1 MTDRSVLVNHMH
13 GTRRLS
19 LRPFVR
25 ALRPH
30 QWAKNLLIFVP
41 LVAAHQVQRAELW
54 AAGALAFLAFS
65 LSASA
70 IYVLNDI
77 SDVEADRLHPRK
89 RSRPFAAGE
98 VSIPAGRIAA
108 AVLLIGSMT
117 VAVVGVSWALGLVVI
132 AYVTAATVYSLVLK
146 QQPVVDVFTLTGL
159 AVLRIVAGGVATGTP
174 LSSWLLAFALFF
186 FLSLAFV
193 KRYAELVIVK
203 GRMPG
208 RGYHVED
215 ALWMHSIGTTA
226 GYMAALVLA
235 LYVNASDVVRLY
247 TRPQVLWFL
256 CPALLL
262 WITRLWFRAGRQLVH
277 DDPVIEA
284 FKDPMSYAL
293 LAVVS
298 LVILAAI

>member
-1 MTDRSVLVNHMH
+1 VLVNDVP
-13 GTRRLS
+13 GSRRVS
-19 LRPFVR
+19 LRPFIR

-30 QWAKNLLIFVP
+30 QWAKNLLVFVP
-41 LVAAHQVQRAELW
+41 LVAAHQVQRPELW
-54 AAGALAFLAFS
+54 VAGGLAFLAFS

-77 SDVEADRLHPRK
+77 SDVEADRLHPGK

-98 VSIPAGRIAA
+98 VSISVGRMAA
-108 AVLLIGSMT
+108 AVLFPASMT
-117 VAVVGVSWALGLVVI
+117 VAVVGVSWALGLVVV

-146 QQPVVDVFTLTGL
+146 QQPVLDVFTLTGL
-159 AVLRIVAGGVATGTP
+159 YVLRIVAGGVATGTP

-193 KRYAELVIVK
+193 KRYAELVTVK

-208 RGYHVED
+208 RGYHPED

-256 CPALLL
+256 CPALLF

-284 FKDPMSYAL
+284 FTDPMSYSL
-293 LAVVS
+293 LAVMS